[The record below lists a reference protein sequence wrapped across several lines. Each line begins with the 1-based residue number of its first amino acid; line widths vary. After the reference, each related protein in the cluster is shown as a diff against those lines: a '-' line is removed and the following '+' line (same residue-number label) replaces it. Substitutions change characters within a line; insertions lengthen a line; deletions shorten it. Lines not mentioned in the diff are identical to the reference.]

1 MSGKLAQPS
10 PRQMQVFDFIRG
22 YLVDHARSPSLRE
35 IAAHIGSTSPNGA
48 MYHVRALSRWR
59 LIRALRTGAG
69 RRPVYAPA
77 FAEPLALPGLEGTVR
92 VGVTGPV
99 VMTRAKW
106 RAWLVAR
113 LAELEGA
120 A

>member
-10 PRQMQVFDFIRG
+10 ARQLQVFDFVRG

-48 MYHVRALSRWR
+48 MYHIRALERWR
-59 LIRALRTGAG
+59 LIRTLRTSPT
-69 RRPVYAPA
+69 RQPVYAPA

-106 RAWLVAR
+106 RAWLTAR
-113 LAELEGA
+113 LAELGDA